1 MNKVN
6 SHRPGKSPGYDTY
19 LSIWLNH
26 VEAIAAD
33 IGPRGSTT
41 EQERQASDFCE
52 KIFQDLDLNP
62 RMEFFQSAKSIYL
75 PHLMASLLMLS
86 AFILYPL
93 YGRLTAALAAS
104 LSLFTIISQL
114 LELSFRDNLFRK
126 LVPKG
131 KSQNVFAFSPAKKTR
146 KQDLILIGHVDSHRS
161 PLVFR
166 SYTWVKV
173 YQAFTTVGFLLS
185 MAQVV
190 LYTIGIFV
198 SWPWIWPLTIPSA
211 ISSILLAA
219 MCLEADS
226 TEFSPGAN
234 DNASAVGL
242 ILTLAYHLQNEPL
255 DYSDVWFV
263 CTGCEEVQHYGAI
276 DFFRRHKAEF
286 KDPKV
291 VVFEMLGC
299 AGPTWLT
306 KEGIVVPFLADQQ
319 LIQIAEQVSESIPS
333 LGGYPSLIKGGN
345 TEMADA
351 LRVGIPAITLGGM
364 DRDGTIPYWHQIGDT
379 FDKMDPEVM
388 SRNYQ
393 FAWEFINAVDAIP

>member
-1 MNKVN
+1 
-6 SHRPGKSPGYDTY
+6 
-19 LSIWLNH
+19 
-26 VEAIAAD
+26 
-33 IGPRGSTT
+33 
-41 EQERQASDFCE
+41 
-52 KIFQDLDLNP
+52 
-62 RMEFFQSAKSIYL
+62 
-75 PHLMASLLMLS
+75 
-86 AFILYPL
+86 
-93 YGRLTAALAAS
+93 
-104 LSLFTIISQL
+104 
-114 LELSFRDNLFRK
+114 
-126 LVPKG
+126 
-131 KSQNVFAFSPAKKTR
+131 
-146 KQDLILIGHVDSHRS
+146 
-161 PLVFR
+161 
-166 SYTWVKV
+166 
-173 YQAFTTVGFLLS
+173 
-185 MAQVV
+185 
-190 LYTIGIFV
+190 
-198 SWPWIWPLTIPSA
+198 
-211 ISSILLAA
+211 